1 MVMNDSRTLAEPMI
15 LEEAAVLPPP
25 APADDGH
32 GNAKRRLIQA
42 SVICLL
48 FMIFEGVAGLLA
60 NSLAILTDAAHLLS
74 DLSSFLI
81 SLFAIWISALPGTC
95 GLSFGYHRAE
105 ILGACISVFAIWA
118 VTVSLLVSA
127 AYRFVSPQPV
137 DGKLMFITAA
147 FGTAANILMTYI
159 LGHHGHGHC
168 HSHGHNHGHSHEHS
182 TDCHAPPPSS
192 QPFAETAEAAD
203 SVELAVRDDDDDEK
217 NGAEARAAVNP
228 PCCSSFV
235 QCMRVIPEVVV
246 RFLAKRLNVDSLFGK
261 LANMNL
267 KAAYLHALGDLIQ
280 NIGVL
285 IAAGIIWAMPQYS
298 IADPICTVVFAIIVL
313 YTTVSIIKEA
323 ISVLMEGTPQGID
336 VAKLREDLSNLEGV
350 EEVHDLHV
358 WSLSSARPSL
368 VCHVVV
374 FKGRKGEGRPEEC
387 YTTCA
392 KEARHFAHNHSDGFL
407 QEQTF
412 LRY

>member
-217 NGAEARAAVNP
+217 NGAEARAA
-228 PCCSSFV
+228 
-235 QCMRVIPEVVV
+235 
-246 RFLAKRLNVDSLFGK
+246 